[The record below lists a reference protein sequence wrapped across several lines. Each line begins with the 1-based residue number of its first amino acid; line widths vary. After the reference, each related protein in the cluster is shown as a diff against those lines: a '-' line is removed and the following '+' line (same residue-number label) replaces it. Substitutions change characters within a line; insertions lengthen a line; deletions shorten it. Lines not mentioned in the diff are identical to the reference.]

1 MSIHYI
7 ERARKIV
14 FVFVLLL
21 ELIVKLLLTSN
32 SQFCRKLKNKLILE
46 NSKLTYTLLQCL
58 PLVNNPQL
66 NLNSTRILVQ
76 KEVVDEIP
84 IKKEVVGDYV
94 KYHLTL
100 ELVHSVS
107 WGHSIRTSLFSQNLS
122 VHRCYLKQIAT
133 TTNISCHR
141 IIGYLK
147 SN

>member
-14 FVFVLLL
+14 FVLVLLL

-84 IKKEVVGDYV
+84 IKKEEVGDSV

-107 WGHSIRTSLFSQNLS
+107 WGHSIRTSLFS
-122 VHRCYLKQIAT
+122 
-133 TTNISCHR
+133 
-141 IIGYLK
+141 
-147 SN
+147 